1 MNLLSTLAP
10 IVAPVFL
17 IALGG
22 YVWARAGEPFDHA
35 LITRLITII
44 GAPALISRPW
54 RA

>member
-35 LITRLITII
+35 LITRLITIVI
-44 GAPALISRPW
+44 GAPALIRPW